1 MPPDNGTWRRTGAF
15 ALLLLP
21 PQDLLLRDGRIDL
34 GSGNSRLHVCYC
46 LRLQLPLAMLFVLAS
61 SAVMVSGAVR
71 VAE

>member
-1 MPPDNGTWRRTGAF
+1 MPPDNGTWRRTGAL
-15 ALLLLP
+15 ALLLLL